1 MENYTV
7 KAREHPGTNSLD
19 LTLPAKI
26 TKKYNL
32 SKGDIFKVEVLEE
45 NDTLIIKYTLI
56 YQQNKRGD

>member
-26 TKKYNL
+26 TKKYNID
-32 SKGDIFKVEVLEE
+32 KGDIFRVEVIEDKE
-45 NDTLIIKYTLI
+45 NLIVKYVLV
-56 YQQNKRGD
+56 YQNRKK